1 MADDVGVEIE
11 FCAASDLA
19 GAAFDA
25 NPASLPRR
33 YERLVLI

>member
-1 MADDVGVEIE
+1 MADDVGIEIE
-11 FCAASDLA
+11 FCAAPDFA
-19 GAAFDA
+19 GAAFYA